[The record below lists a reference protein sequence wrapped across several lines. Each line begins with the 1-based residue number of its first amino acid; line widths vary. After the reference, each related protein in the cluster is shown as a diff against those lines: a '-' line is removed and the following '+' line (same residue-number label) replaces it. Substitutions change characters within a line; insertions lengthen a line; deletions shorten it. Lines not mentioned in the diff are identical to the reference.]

1 MFRVWV
7 FALVTAVTT
16 TWVAVPAQASAA
28 EQGGREVIAQMFGWN
43 WRSIGRECQSTLGR
57 LGYGAVQT
65 SPPEEH
71 SLLPE
76 KGFPWWQS
84 YSAVSHRLESR
95 FGTRDELASMVR
107 SCHAAG
113 VQVYIDAVINN
124 MSATTGCGI
133 GSGGTPYCHYWYP
146 AVPYNDR
153 DFHHCGT
160 PDDAVTDLHDRAQ
173 VFHCQ
178 SFNGADVATEDDSVR
193 DRIAAYLNDLLA
205 LGVDG
210 FRVDSAKYIPPE
222 DLAAI
227 EQRLTRPAYVYQEV
241 IYGWQEAVQPEEY
254 LATGA
259 VMDLRYAGTLS
270 QIFRQGRLAWLRTFS
285 APLPSDNTVVFVA
298 NHDTEHNNSTLTY
311 ADGDRYTLANA
322 FMLAWPYGRP
332 KVLSGYA
339 FSSYDEPPPS
349 DPLGRAM
356 DATCGDGHWLC
367 EHAWPGIGGMVAFH
381 QQVHGQPVVDWS
393 DNGGN
398 RIAFGRGNEGY
409 LVINGEDFPA
419 TEGAYHTSLPAGHY
433 CDILHGTVE
442 AGVCTG
448 LTYEVDSTGLLHADV
463 AARSGLALHTGATV
477 TD

>member
-16 TWVAVPAQASAA
+16 TWVAVPAEVAA
-28 EQGGREVIAQMFGWN
+28 EEPGGREVIAQMFGWN

-84 YSAVSHRLESR
+84 YSAVSHKLESR

-107 SCHAAG
+107 SCHDAG

-146 AVPYNDR
+146 AVPYSER

-160 PDDAVTDLHDRAQ
+160 PNDAVTDLHDRAQ
-173 VFHCQ
+173 VFNCQ

-193 DRIAAYLNDLLA
+193 DRIAAYLNDLLSI
-205 LGVDG
+205 GVDG
-210 FRVDSAKYIPPE
+210 FRVDSAKYIPPD

-285 APLPSDNTVVFVA
+285 SALPSDKTVVFVA
-298 NHDTEHNNSTLTY
+298 NHDTEHNGSTMTY

-356 DATCGDGHWLC
+356 DSTCGDGHWLC

-381 QQVHGQPVVDWS
+381 QQVQGQPVVDWS

-409 LVINGEDFPA
+409 LVINGEDFPD
-419 TEGAYHTSLPAGHY
+419 TEGAFHTSLPAGRY
-433 CDILHGTVE
+433 CDVMHGTVQAGACTGPTYE
-442 AGVCTG
+442 IDSAGV
-448 LTYEVDSTGLLHADV
+448 LHADV
-463 AARSGLALHTGATV
+463 AAQSGLALHTGATV
-477 TD
+477 AG